1 MVADNN
7 SASYFRVYSQYGNSI
22 GNISILNLTSGAY
35 TAYVLQKYNNGK
47 YGTIN

>member
-22 GNISILNLTSGAY
+22 GNISIVKAL
-35 TAYVLQKYNNGK
+35 
-47 YGTIN
+47 YGTK